1 MRVRRQ
7 RAGTRLGRGEY
18 RAVPAGDGD
27 RPALRQA
34 RRRPD
39 AAARLAVARRAAAR
53 RHFRAGD
60 RLPDACRDDRAA
72 MRRLSVAVPLLLLPG
87 MALAHAGHDHA
98 APPAW
103 TWDPAITLPLLIAA
117 VAFSR
122 GWLRLHGRST
132 GGRVRLQRRGAW
144 FAIGWLVL
152 AAALVSPLHEA
163 GERSFTAHMTEHE
176 LIMLLAA
183 PLLVLAEPLS
193 AMLWAFP
200 PGARRTLGA
209 FGTAIAPAYRWAS
222 GAVVATLLQAA
233 VLWIWH
239 MPSLFDLALV
249 NEACHAVQHLCFL
262 ASALLFWTAMLGRR
276 GAGASAAADR
286 ALAGLCL
293 LATSIVTGA
302 LGALMAFATSP
313 WYAGYARL
321 ALAPFGL
328 SPAEDQQVAG
338 LIMWVPGGLV
348 HLGAALLLF
357 RTLIA
362 PPRIADAV

>member
-1 MRVRRQ
+1 
-7 RAGTRLGRGEY
+7 
-18 RAVPAGDGD
+18 
-27 RPALRQA
+27 
-34 RRRPD
+34 
-39 AAARLAVARRAAAR
+39 
-53 RHFRAGD
+53 
-60 RLPDACRDDRAA
+60 
-72 MRRLSVAVPLLLLPG
+72 MRRLSLALTLLVLPG
-87 MALAHAGHDHA
+87 AAQAHGGHEHA
-98 APPAW
+98 APPGW

-117 VAFSR
+117 IAFSL
-122 GWLRLHGRST
+122 GWRRLHARST
-132 GGRVRLQRRGAW
+132 GGRARLKRHGSW

-152 AAALVSPLHEA
+152 AGALVSPLHEA
-163 GERSFTAHMTEHE
+163 GERSFTAHMIEHE

-183 PLLVLAEPLS
+183 PLLVLAEPL
-193 AMLWAFP
+193 ATMLWAFP
-200 PGARRTLGA
+200 PGARRTLGTLA
-209 FGTAIAPAYRWAS
+209 TAIAPAYRWAS

-239 MPSLFDLALV
+239 MPSLFDLAL
-249 NEACHAVQHLCFL
+249 ADDAWHAVQHGCFL
-262 ASALLFWTAMLGRR
+262 VSALLFWTAMLGRR
-276 GAGASAAADR
+276 GAGARATADR

-293 LATSIVTGA
+293 LATSIITGA

>member
-1 MRVRRQ
+1 
-7 RAGTRLGRGEY
+7 
-18 RAVPAGDGD
+18 
-27 RPALRQA
+27 
-34 RRRPD
+34 
-39 AAARLAVARRAAAR
+39 
-53 RHFRAGD
+53 
-60 RLPDACRDDRAA
+60 
-72 MRRLSVAVPLLLLPG
+72 MRRLSLAALLLLLPG
-87 MALAHAGHDHA
+87 VALAHAGHDHA
-98 APPAW
+98 APTGW

-117 VAFSR
+117 VAFGR
-122 GWLRLHGRST
+122 GWRRLHARST
-132 GGRVRLQRRGAW
+132 GGRARLERRGTW
-144 FAIGWLVL
+144 FTIGWLVL
-152 AAALVSPLHEA
+152 AGALVSPLHEA
-163 GERSFTAHMTEHE
+163 GERSFTAHMIEHE
-176 LIMLLAA
+176 LIMLMAA
-183 PLLVLAEPLS
+183 PLLVLAEPL
-193 AMLWAFP
+193 ATMLWAFP
-200 PGARRTLGA
+200 SAARRALGA
-209 FGTAIAPAYRWAS
+209 PGTAIAPAYRWAS

-239 MPSLFDLALV
+239 MPSLFDLALA
-249 NEACHAVQHLCFL
+249 NEAWHAVQHLCFL
-262 ASALLFWTAMLGRR
+262 VSALLFWTAMLGRR
-276 GAGASAAADR
+276 GAGAGAAADR

-362 PPRIADAV
+362 PSRTTDAR